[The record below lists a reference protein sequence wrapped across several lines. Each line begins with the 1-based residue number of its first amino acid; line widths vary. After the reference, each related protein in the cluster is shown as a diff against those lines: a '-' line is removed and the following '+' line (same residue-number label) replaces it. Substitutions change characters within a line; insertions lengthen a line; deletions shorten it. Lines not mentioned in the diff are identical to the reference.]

1 MASRRA
7 LLGGVQAGGG
17 LARVAV
23 HLDLPELPAQH
34 VSLSERDL
42 RMPQIER
49 AMALED
55 GAALRLADGTV
66 LYTGH
71 RCVRDGARVALITI
85 AGLLRFDVH
94 PRADCFS
101 FTVRNLT
108 GLPAVGAARELPVR
122 PYHRPVGV
130 PLNEY
135 ELQLTA
141 PDGREVWIVVRI
153 PPYLGELE
161 SEYSAVA
168 LVR

>member
-1 MASRRA
+1 MSA
-7 LLGGVQAGGG
+7 GAGGAG
-17 LARVAV
+17 VVA
-23 HLDLPELPAQH
+23 HLDLVPPPEPSLTLDPVAHRKRQVEYAMTLPDEASQ
-34 VSLSERDL
+34 
-42 RMPQIER
+42 
-49 AMALED
+49 
-55 GAALRLADGTV
+55 RLPDGTIAYV
-66 LYTGH
+66 AH
-71 RCVRDGARVALITI
+71 RTVRDGARVGLIHI
-85 AGLLRFDVH
+85 PGLLRFDVH

-141 PDGREVWIVVRI
+141 PDRREVWIVVRI

-161 SEYSAVA
+161 NEYSAVA

>member
-1 MASRRA
+1 VSA
-7 LLGGVQAGGG
+7 GAGGAG
-17 LARVAV
+17 VVA
-23 HLDLPELPAQH
+23 HLDLVPPPEPSLTLDPVAHRKRQVEYAMTLPDEASQ
-34 VSLSERDL
+34 
-42 RMPQIER
+42 
-49 AMALED
+49 
-55 GAALRLADGTV
+55 RLPDGTLAYV
-66 LYTGH
+66 AH
-71 RCVRDGARVALITI
+71 RTVRDGARVGLIHI
-85 AGLLRFDVH
+85 PELLRFDVH

-108 GLPAVGAARELPVR
+108 GLPAVGPARELPVR

-141 PDGREVWIVVRI
+141 PGGRDVWIVVRI

-161 SEYSAVA
+161 NEYSAVA

>member
-1 MASRRA
+1 VSA
-7 LLGGVQAGGG
+7 GAGGAG
-17 LARVAV
+17 VVA
-23 HLDLPELPAQH
+23 HLDLVPPPEPSLTLDPVAHRKRQVEYAMTLPA
-34 VSLSERDL
+34 
-42 RMPQIER
+42 
-49 AMALED
+49 
-55 GAALRLADGTV
+55 GTLAFV
-66 LYTGH
+66 AH
-71 RCVRDGARVALITI
+71 RRGPDGARVGLIHI
-85 AGLLRFDVH
+85 PELLRFDVH

-108 GLPAVGAARELPVR
+108 GLPAVGPARELPVR

-141 PDGREVWIVVRI
+141 PGGRDVWIVVRI

-161 SEYSAVA
+161 NEYSAVA